1 MNAIILR
8 HCIHLEM
15 AKAIPEGYHSIT
27 PYLVV
32 NDAVAAIDYYKCAFD
47 AKETYRHPGPDGK
60 SIINAE
66 LRIGDSILLLS
77 DEFPHGGCLSPKS
90 IGIDPGGVLHRSV
103 LLSHNGQMARYT
115 FYMQNSLND
124 LALTRCYQKYGV

>member
-1 MNAIILR
+1 MKTFISF
-8 HCIHLEM
+8 
-15 AKAIPEGYHSIT
+15 SIKDISHERS

-32 NDAVAAIDYYKCAFD
+32 NDAAAAIDYYKRAFD

-66 LRIGDSILLLS
+66 LKIGDSMLLLS

-90 IGIDPGGVLHRSV
+90 IGGKCCHIAYLH
-103 LLSHNGQMARYT
+103 
-115 FYMQNSLND
+115 
-124 LALTRCYQKYGV
+124 